1 MGENT
6 GSLISRSPEFSREE
20 KCVNRKLTIHR
31 GKCDNRGTKREG
43 MIKGKMGWEVLLELR
58 ELA

>member
-20 KCVNRKLTIHR
+20 KCVNRKLQFIVVRVITEAQ
-31 GKCDNRGTKREG
+31 KRKE
-43 MIKGKMGWEVLLELR
+43 
-58 ELA
+58 